1 MGSNYEQLCRNN
13 IPCRRIDVD
22 HSQKEGSESPGT
34 DKKVTKWPPRS
45 QQNMQKDATHGQC
58 ENRTKV
64 WKNPVL
70 HNTDATL
77 SACPGGNFHRD
88 ALDCACI
95 LEFPDSGYK
104 SSQQRRSASHS
115 QPDLALYTSFL
126 PLWNS
131 IALLSLFGSQSLIP
145 SYRTLSQ

>member
-13 IPCRRIDVD
+13 ILCRRIDVD
-22 HSQKEGSESPGT
+22 HSQKEGFESPGT

-77 SACPGGNFHRD
+77 SACSSGIFHWD

-95 LEFPDSGYK
+95 LGIPVFGYK
-104 SSQQRRSASHS
+104 SSQRSHS
-115 QPDLALYTSFL
+115 
-126 PLWNS
+126 PLTPS
-131 IALLSLFGSQSLIP
+131 EDFATDTQILSLLDPIALLSPLRSQSLILP
-145 SYRTLSQ
+145 PTGR

>member
-1 MGSNYEQLCRNN
+1 MGPNYEQLCRNN
-13 IPCRRIDVD
+13 ILCRRIDVD
-22 HSQKEGSESPGT
+22 HSPKEGSESHET

-45 QQNMQKDATHGQC
+45 QQNMQKDATHEQC

-77 SACPGGNFHRD
+77 GACPSGNFHRD

-95 LEFPDSGYK
+95 LGIPVFGYK

-131 IALLSLFGSQSLIP
+131 IALLSLFGF
-145 SYRTLSQ
+145 